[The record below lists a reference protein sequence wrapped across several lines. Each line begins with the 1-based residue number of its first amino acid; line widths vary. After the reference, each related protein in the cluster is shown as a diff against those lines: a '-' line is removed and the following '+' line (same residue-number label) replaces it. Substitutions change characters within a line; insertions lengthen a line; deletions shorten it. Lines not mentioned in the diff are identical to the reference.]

1 MVLCAAL
8 AGPAHAIETTFIGDG
23 SWGDAANWSNGVP
36 ASPDTR
42 ALLGSSPGSSSYID
56 GGSFAVGTLLGNGFF
71 NITGGDL
78 ALHQPGSA
86 IGDFTLGGGRLSGL
100 GSLTARSFAWSGG
113 SIDGPQVTVTGNAR
127 FAGNLQAH
135 GGRLELLGV
144 SYAEGSQTTL
154 AFTGAGAMFTNRG
167 SLQTRPGTEL
177 NFELADGA
185 AWINTGYMAVQNGRL
200 HSDMGTITQG
210 GTVDIRPGGTFV
222 IDQNGPDY
230 VLSLGDWHIREG
242 STLALVGATATHEF
256 EVGTVHND
264 GIFRVDANSH
274 GIFVRFGPTATMQGT
289 GGLDVRH
296 GGLWYENDG
305 PLQLGWVRLSSAD
318 KEYDPL
324 YENPPL
330 GHLHAPGGLIL
341 SKLEYWNGK
350 LSGGGTVTVNGVTEL
365 YGAVTHDPY
374 TDHGAPE
381 KLMAGTWNF
390 NGDVHWD
397 GEAHLRGGGT
407 FNVGAGATFHDV
419 HGYDRTSA
427 AVINNHGTYLKGGGG
442 RTYVGTFNNDGR
454 LHVVDSATLHT
465 SALQQ
470 RGVVEVEEGASLVA
484 YRNFVQDEATAAT
497 YVAGQLS
504 AQNMVFAQGL
514 FSAGAPGATGQ
525 AQLQATQVT
534 FADSVLQLD
543 IASLLD
549 FDLVSIDGMA
559 QLGGELQVLFGD
571 GAPAYGVYR
580 FLTASGGVFGHF
592 DTLSWDDTSYRI
604 TALYGSNFVELNV
617 AAVPEPST
625 WALMLL
631 GLGAAGWRARKA
643 QRERAAV
650 AST

>member
-36 ASPDTR
+36 NSPDTV
-42 ALLGSSPGSSSYID
+42 ALLSHLSHSRID
-56 GGSFAVGTLLGNGFF
+56 SGSFGVSRVTGFAFFTLA
-71 NITGGDL
+71 GGEL

-86 IGDFTLGGGRLSGL
+86 LYDFAFTGGRLAGPGGITVQSLAWEG
-100 GSLTARSFAWSGG
+100 GSL
-113 SIDGPQVTVTGNAR
+113 DGPQMTVTGNAR
-127 FAGNLQAH
+127 LKGALQAN
-135 GGRLELLGV
+135 GGRLELNGV
-144 SYAEGSQTTL
+144 STTSGPQTTFN
-154 AFTGAGAMFTNRG
+154 FTGPGAMFAQRG
-167 SLQTRPGTEL
+167 SLSAQPGTQMQFNVTE
-177 NFELADGA
+177 GA
-185 AWINTGYMAVQNGRL
+185 AWVNSGLISVHQGGL
-200 HSDMGTITQG
+200 HSYAGTITQN
-210 GTVDIRPGGTFV
+210 GTIDIRPGGNFV
-222 IDQNGPDY
+222 VDHNGSDSM
-230 VLSLGDWHIREG
+230 LSLGTWHIREG
-242 STLALVGATATHEF
+242 STLSFVGVAAWHDF
-256 EVGTVHND
+256 EAGTVHND
-264 GIFRVDANSH
+264 GVLRAEASSLGNV
-274 GIFVRFGPTATMQGT
+274 VRFGPAATLQGT
-289 GGLDVRH
+289 GGLDIRNSLV
-296 GGLWYENDG
+296 LYENAQ
-305 PLQLGWVRLSSAD
+305 PLQLGWVRLATTD
-318 KEYDPL
+318 QPYPEWQ
-324 YENPPL
+324 NPPL
-330 GHLHAPGGLIL
+330 AELRTTAGLTVD
-341 SKLEYWNGK
+341 KLEYWNGK

-374 TDHGAPE
+374 ADHGAPE

-631 GLGAAGWRARKA
+631 GLGAAGLRARKA